1 MLESMISSPRPTRA
15 EVSDVAN
22 ALVDGTD
29 VVMLS
34 AETAVGAYPV
44 ESVST
49 MDRVIRRVERERQL
63 GDPVLDP
70 QRTVLSQVHHTVAGA
85 IAGAAAEATTRL
97 GAPFVVTLTRS
108 GFTAWVMSAQRLRVP
123 IVAVTD
129 EEQTC
134 NQMALAWGVIPL
146 LVPTGLGY
154 DEMVA
159 AAQRYALDVGLGQPA
174 DPFVVTAGVPFHV
187 PGTTNYMRIETLAE
201 ADA

>member
-1 MLESMISSPRPTRA
+1 MINNRF
-15 EVSDVAN
+15 
-22 ALVDGTD
+22 G
-29 VVMLS
+29 VVFS
-34 AETAVGAYPV
+34 W
-44 ESVST
+44 
-49 MDRVIRRVERERQL
+49 
-63 GDPVLDP
+63 
-70 QRTVLSQVHHTVAGA
+70 A

-108 GFTAWVMSAQRLRVP
+108 GYTAGVMSAQRLRVP
-123 IVAVTD
+123 ILAVTD
-129 EEQTC
+129 EEHTC

-146 LVPTGLGY
+146 LVPGGLGY

-159 AAQRYALDVGLGQPA
+159 AAQRYALEAGLGHPG